1 MAEGLSKG
9 EAGRLNVYTIP
20 DHRAFSDA
28 LVAGLMRRFG
38 GEPMAVAR
46 GIVLLPNNRSVRAI
60 TDAFVRASGGALL
73 LPRLVALGDP
83 DLGEGV
89 GAALDPVEAE
99 PIPPAVP
106 PMRRRMMLARLIAE
120 ERAAAGAAIETGEA
134 VRLAGELARTLDQLI
149 VEEVD
154 PKRLYTIDLA
164 PELSEHWQR
173 SLQLFE
179 TILDRWPDELEAM
192 GMIDAADRRARVIDR
207 LAERWREEPPVG
219 FVCAAGVTDSAP
231 AVARLLRSV
240 AGMRRGLVVMAGVDM
255 RVPDDEWDA
264 LGPHAPGPD
273 GGRAKRSIET
283 HPQFHLKFLLDRM
296 GVARAEVRRWRDGSD
311 HDASVARGRAITSAL
326 APAEATGKWSA
337 LRSEDRRLT
346 GVSAAEFPTLAAEA
360 QGIALALREAVEMP
374 GRTAALITPDRAL
387 ATRVGAHCRRWG
399 IAIDDSAG
407 RPLAL
412 LPPGTLLLALAEAA
426 AQRWPPLTLL
436 TLLKHPLVRAG
447 ERRVEWLRGVRAL
460 DAVLRGPRPAPGLD
474 GLAAY
479 LADDHVPGGA
489 ATESPSP
496 RLRGEGRGEGLY
508 QTRTPDFDSTP
519 LPDPLPRGEREK
531 NGARA
536 LALAWW
542 PEACELL
549 APVSKT
555 YSQGPQPMGGLI
567 ACLREAADGLCGDAL
582 WARPAGR
589 CAAEFLSDLERES
602 GVGPRLID
610 PEGLAPLLRTLL
622 DEQAVRP
629 PFGGHPRLA
638 IYGQIEGRLQS
649 ADLMILGGLNE
660 GVWPGTPA
668 PDPWLAPRIRQ
679 ELGLPGLERRVGVA
693 AHDFGQA
700 LGAPEALMTRSRR
713 DAKSPTLASRF
724 WLRLEALAGERFER
738 ARDLEAWAEA
748 LDDPGEHLPVDRPAP
763 TPPAELRPIRI
774 SVTEVDRLKADP
786 YAFYARRVLG
796 LMPMEP
802 VDADPSAAW
811 RGTAVHLIL
820 EEWWRHDAADPA
832 LLPARARALMSD
844 ELTHPLIRALWSP
857 RLMEAIDWI
866 AARTAQDADGGRRVW
881 QAEGK
886 GVVEIGGV
894 TLTGRY
900 DRIDRLPDG
909 GIAIVDYKTG
919 QAPSTAAVR
928 EGFSMQLGMLGVI
941 AERGGFPG
949 VSGTAGAFEYWSLA
963 RSRDGFGKVV
973 SPVDPDGA
981 KDKVRTDEFVGRAAA
996 QFTEAAGKW
1005 LTGDAP
1011 FEAKVKPEYAPYTEY
1026 DQLMRLDE
1034 WYGREKE
1041 GGARG

>member
-1 MAEGLSKG
+1 MAE
-9 EAGRLNVYTIP
+9 AARLNVHTIP

-28 LVAGLMRRFG
+28 LVAGLLRRFG
-38 GEPMAVAR
+38 GDPMAVAR

-89 GAALDPVEAE
+89 GAALDPVDAE
-99 PIPPAVP
+99 PIAPAVP
-106 PMRRRMMLARLIAE
+106 PMRRRMLLARLIAE
-120 ERAAAGAAIETGEA
+120 ERAAVGEPVETGEA

-149 VEEVD
+149 VEEV
-154 PKRLYTIDLA
+154 PPERLRLIDLA

-173 SLQLFE
+173 SLELFAV
-179 TILDRWPDELEAM
+179 ILDRWPGELAAM

-207 LAERWREEPPVG
+207 LAERWRADPPPS

-231 AVARLLRSV
+231 AVARLLRTV
-240 AGMRRGLVVMAGVDM
+240 AGMRRGLVVLAGLDM
-255 RVPDDEWDA
+255 RMPDDEWEA
-264 LGPHAPGPD
+264 LGPHAPAPGT
-273 GGRAKRSIET
+273 GRAGRSVET
-283 HPQFHLKFLLDRM
+283 HPQFHLKFLLGRM
-296 GVARAEVRRWRDGSD
+296 GLARAEVRRWRDGSD

-326 APAEATGKWSA
+326 APAEATGKWST
-337 LRSEDRRLT
+337 LRLEDRRLT
-346 GVSAAEFPTLAAEA
+346 GISAAEFPTVAAEA
-360 QGIALALREAVEMP
+360 QGIALALREAVEVE

-387 ATRVGAHCRRWG
+387 ATRVGALCRRWG
-399 IAIDDSAG
+399 MTVDDSAG

-436 TLLKHPLVRAG
+436 TLLKHPLVRTG

-460 DAVLRGPRPAPGLD
+460 DMVLRGPRPAPGLD
-474 GLAAY
+474 GLAAH
-479 LADDHVPGGA
+479 LADETARDA
-489 ATESPSP
+489 
-496 RLRGEGRGEGLY
+496 
-508 QTRTPDFDSTP
+508 
-519 LPDPLPRGEREK
+519 K
-531 NGARA
+531 ARA
-536 LALAWW
+536 VALDWW
-542 PEACELL
+542 PEACGLL

-555 YSQGPQPMGGLI
+555 YADGPQPMGGLI
-567 ACLREAADGLCGDAL
+567 ACLREAANGLCGDAL
-582 WARPAGR
+582 WAGPAGR

-602 GVGPRLID
+602 GVGPQMID

-629 PFGGHPRLA
+629 SFGGHPRLA

-748 LDDPGEHLPVDRPAP
+748 LDDPGEHRPAVRPAP
-763 TPPAELRPIRI
+763 MPPPGLRPVHI

-786 YAFYARRVLG
+786 YAFYARRVLK
-796 LMPMEP
+796 LSPMEP

-811 RGTAVHLIL
+811 RGSEVHLVL
-820 EEWWRHDAADPA
+820 EEWWREDAADPA
-832 LLPARARALMSD
+832 LLPARARAFLSD
-844 ELTHPLIRALWSP
+844 ARTHPLIRALWSP
-857 RLMEAIDWI
+857 RLLEAIDWI
-866 AARTAQDADGGRRVW
+866 AARTAEDADGGRRVLA
-881 QAEGK
+881 AEGK

-894 TLTGRY
+894 SLSGRY

-919 QAPSTAAVR
+919 QAPSNAAVR

-949 VSGTAGAFEYWSLA
+949 VDGRAGAFEYWSLA
-963 RSRDGFGKVV
+963 KNRDGFGKVV

-981 KDKVRTDEFVGRAAA
+981 KNKVRTDEFVGRAAS
-996 QFTEAAGKW
+996 QFLTAAETW

-1011 FEAKVKPEYAPYTEY
+1011 FTAKLVPEHAPYAEY
-1026 DQLMRLDE
+1026 DQLMRRDE
-1034 WYGREKE
+1034 WYGRED
-1041 GGARG
+1041 

>member
-1 MAEGLSKG
+1 MAEARTVG
-9 EAGRLNVYTIP
+9 AGAPRVYTIP

-28 LVAGLMRRFG
+28 MVAGLMRRFG
-38 GEPMAVAR
+38 PDPMAIAR

-60 TDAFVRASGGALL
+60 TDAFVRASGGAML

-89 GAALDPVEAE
+89 GAALDPVDAD

-120 ERAAAGAAIETGEA
+120 ERERAGQAIETGEA
-134 VRLAGELARTLDQLI
+134 VRLAGELARTLDQLT
-149 VEEVD
+149 VEEVA
-154 PKRLYTIDLA
+154 PERLRTIDLA

-179 TILDRWPDELEAM
+179 VILDRWPDELQAM
-192 GMIDAADRRARVIDR
+192 GTIDAADRRGRVIDR
-207 LAERWREEPPVG
+207 LAERWRGDPPAG

-231 AVARLLRSV
+231 AVARLLRGV
-240 AGMRRGLVVMAGVDM
+240 AEMRRGLVVLAGLDM
-255 RVPDDEWDA
+255 RMPDDEWEA
-264 LGPHAPGPD
+264 LGPHAPDPN

-283 HPQFHLKFLLDRM
+283 HPQFHLKLLLGRM
-296 GVARAEVRRWRDGSD
+296 GLARGEVRRWLDGSD

-326 APAEATGKWSA
+326 APAEATGKWST

-346 GVSAAEFPTLAAEA
+346 GVSAAEFPTPAAEA
-360 QGIALALREAVEMP
+360 QGIALALRAVAEIP
-374 GRTAALITPDRAL
+374 GRTAALVTPDRAL
-387 ATRVGAHCRRWG
+387 ARRVGVHCRRWG
-399 IAIDDSAG
+399 IEIDDSAG

-426 AQRWPPLTLL
+426 AQRFPPLTLL
-436 TLLKHPLVRAG
+436 TLLKHPLVRTG
-447 ERRVEWLRGVRAL
+447 ERRLDWLRGVRAL
-460 DAVLRGPRPAPGLD
+460 DGVLRGPRPAPGL
-474 GLAAY
+474 
-479 LADDHVPGGA
+479 
-489 ATESPSP
+489 
-496 RLRGEGRGEGLY
+496 EGIDAHLCDELVR
-508 QTRTPDFDSTP
+508 DA
-519 LPDPLPRGEREK
+519 K
-531 NGARA
+531 ARA
-536 LALAWW
+536 IAGAWW
-542 PEACELL
+542 PEARALL
-549 APVSKT
+549 EPVAAT
-555 YSQGPQPMGGLI
+555 YGKGPHPMGGLI
-567 ACLREAADGLCGDAL
+567 ACLREAANGLCGDAL
-582 WARPAGR
+582 WAGAAGR

-602 GVGPRLID
+602 GCGPQAID
-610 PEGLAPLLRTLL
+610 PQALAPLLRVLL

-629 PFGGHPRLA
+629 AFGGHPRLA

-713 DAKSPTLASRF
+713 DEKSPTLASRF

-748 LDDPGEHLPVDRPAP
+748 IDDPGEHLPADRPAP
-763 TPPAELRPIRI
+763 APPPELRPTRI

-796 LMPMEP
+796 LSPMEP

-811 RGTAVHLIL
+811 RGSAVHLIL
-820 EEWWRHDAADPA
+820 EQWWRHDGADPA
-832 LLPARARALMSD
+832 KLPARARALMAD
-844 ELTHPLIRALWSP
+844 ELTHPMIRALWSP

-866 AARTAQDADGGRRVW
+866 AGCVAANAEAGRRVLE
-881 QAEGK
+881 AEGA
-886 GVVEIGGV
+886 GRVEIGGV
-894 TLTGRY
+894 TLSGRY
-900 DRIDRLPDG
+900 DRIDRLADG
-909 GIAIVDYKTG
+909 GLAIVDYKTG

-949 VSGTAGAFEYWSLA
+949 VAGRAEAFEYWSLA
-963 RSRDGFGKVV
+963 KHRDGFGKVV
-973 SPVDPDGA
+973 SPVDPDGGR
-981 KDKVRTDEFVGRAAA
+981 DKVPTGEFTTVAAA
-996 QFTEAAGKW
+996 QFVAAATKW
-1005 LTGDAP
+1005 LTGDEP
-1011 FEAKVKPEYAPYTEY
+1011 FTAKLVPEHAPYAEY
-1026 DQLMRLDE
+1026 DQLMRRDE
-1034 WYGREKE
+1034 WYGRED
-1041 GGARG
+1041 

>member
-1 MAEGLSKG
+1 MAEPG
-9 EAGRLNVYTIP
+9 APRVYTIP

-28 LVAGLMRRFG
+28 LVAGLLRRFG
-38 GEPMAVAR
+38 GDPMAVAR

-120 ERAAAGAAIETGEA
+120 ERAAAGSAVETGEA

-154 PKRLYTIDLA
+154 PKRLRDIDLA

-179 TILDRWPDELEAM
+179 VILDRWPGELGAM

-207 LAERWREEPPVG
+207 LAERWRAEPPTG

-231 AVARLLRSV
+231 AVARLLRTV
-240 AGMRRGLVVMAGVDM
+240 AGLRRGLVVLAGLDM
-255 RVPDDEWDA
+255 RMPDDEWDA
-264 LGPHAPGPD
+264 LGPHKPD
-273 GGRAKRSIET
+273 PDAGRARRSIET

-296 GVARAEVRRWRDGSD
+296 GLARAEVRRWRDGSD

-326 APAEATGKWSA
+326 APAEATGKWST

-346 GVSAAEFPTLAAEA
+346 GVSAAEFPTPAAEA
-360 QGIALALREAVEMP
+360 QGIALALREVVETE

-399 IAIDDSAG
+399 INVDDSAG

-436 TLLKHPLVRAG
+436 TLLKHPLVRTG
-447 ERRVEWLRGVRAL
+447 DGRVEWLRGVRAL
-460 DAVLRGPRPAPGLD
+460 DMVLRGPRPAPGLEGID
-474 GLAAY
+474 A
-479 LADDHVPGGA
+479 H
-489 ATESPSP
+489 
-496 RLRGEGRGEGLY
+496 LR
-508 QTRTPDFDSTP
+508 
-519 LPDPLPRGEREK
+519 DPLAPDGK
-531 NGARA
+531 ARA
-536 LALAWW
+536 IAMDWW
-542 PEACELL
+542 PQARDCLE
-549 APVSKT
+549 PVSRT
-555 YSQGPQPMGGLI
+555 YRAGPQPMGGLI
-567 ACLREAADGLCGDAL
+567 ACLREAANSLCGDAL
-582 WARPAGR
+582 WAGPAGR

-602 GVGPRLID
+602 GVGPQLID

-738 ARDLEAWAEA
+738 ARDLEGWAEA
-748 LDDPGEHLPVDRPAP
+748 LDDPGEHRPADRPAP
-763 TPPAELRPIRI
+763 MPPAHLRPIRI

-796 LMPMEP
+796 LHPMEP

-811 RGTAVHLIL
+811 RGNAVHLIL
-820 EEWWRHDAADPA
+820 EQWWREDAADPSKLA
-832 LLPARARALMSD
+832 ARARALMSD

-866 AARTAQDADGGRRVW
+866 AARTAEDADGGRRVL

-886 GVVEIGGV
+886 GLVEIGGV

-949 VSGTAGAFEYWSLA
+949 VNGRAGAFEYWSLA
-963 RSRDGFGKVV
+963 RSKDGFGKVV
-973 SPVDPDGA
+973 SPVDPEGA
-981 KDKVRTDEFVGRAAA
+981 KDKVPTAEFTTRAAS
-996 QFTEAAGKW
+996 QFITAAEIW

-1011 FEAKVKPEYAPYTEY
+1011 FTAKLVPEYAPYAEY
-1026 DQLMRLDE
+1026 DQLMRRDE
-1034 WYGREKE
+1034 WYGRED
-1041 GGARG
+1041 